1 MGFTIAARRGVIR
14 LTGSTWPQRIMGMQ
28 MRGAMAPIQQLAP
41 QSSTAITMNMGGNT
55 FNTGTS
61 EAAFDARVEQ
71 AMRRQ
76 LRR

>member
-1 MGFTIAARRGVIR
+1 
-14 LTGSTWPQRIMGMQ
+14 MGMQ

-41 QSSTAITMNMGGNT
+41 QSNTAVTMNMGGNT

-71 AMRRQ
+71 AVRRQ